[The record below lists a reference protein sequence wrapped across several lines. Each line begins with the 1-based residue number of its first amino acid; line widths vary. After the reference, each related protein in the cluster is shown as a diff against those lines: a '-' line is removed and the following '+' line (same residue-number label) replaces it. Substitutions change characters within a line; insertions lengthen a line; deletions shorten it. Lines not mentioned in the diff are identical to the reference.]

1 MLCDNYFETKDFQ
14 RLLTVEGPLVAGI
27 LVERSTNERRKVE
40 GSLAKDAVNKNWK
53 LINFL
58 ANLLLKVAARHGT
71 LTEESFVS

>member
-1 MLCDNYFETKDFQ
+1 M
-14 RLLTVEGPLVAGI
+14 TVEGPLVAGI

-40 GSLAKDAVNKNWK
+40 GSLAKDTVNKNWK

>member
-1 MLCDNYFETKDFQ
+1 MLYDNYFETKDFQ

>member
-1 MLCDNYFETKDFQ
+1 MLYDNYFETKDFQ

-27 LVERSTNERRKVE
+27 SFERSTNERRKVE
-40 GSLAKDAVNKNWK
+40 GYLAKDTVNKNWK